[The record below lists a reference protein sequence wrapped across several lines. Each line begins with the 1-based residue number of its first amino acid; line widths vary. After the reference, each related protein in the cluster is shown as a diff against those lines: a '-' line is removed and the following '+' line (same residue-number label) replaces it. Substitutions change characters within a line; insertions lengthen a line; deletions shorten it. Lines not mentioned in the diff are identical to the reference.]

1 MSKTLGQINA
11 EAHEEES
18 VKWDMMSDWYKSCWQ
33 AAAEAV
39 VRETNA
45 IQRGEREWG
54 EPVIDDLDARMPEA
68 VLQRAVIEAAKALN
82 GELRM
87 TRRYAKG
94 EVTEAEYDV
103 MLAVEALQA
112 LEGGE

>member
-1 MSKTLGQINA
+1 MDSTGA
-11 EAHEEES
+11 GGTF
-18 VKWDMMSDWYKSCWQ
+18 
-33 AAAEAV
+33 
-39 VRETNA
+39 R
-45 IQRGEREWG
+45 
-54 EPVIDDLDARMPEA
+54 DDELIM
-68 VLQRAVIEAAKALN
+68 AVIEAAKALN

>member
-68 VLQRAVIEAAKALN
+68 VLQRAVIEAAKAFIADAPDDILVPWHD
-82 GELRM
+82 LR
-87 TRRYAKG
+87 R
-94 EVTEAEYDV
+94 
-103 MLAVEALQA
+103 AVEALQ
-112 LEGGE
+112 EVE